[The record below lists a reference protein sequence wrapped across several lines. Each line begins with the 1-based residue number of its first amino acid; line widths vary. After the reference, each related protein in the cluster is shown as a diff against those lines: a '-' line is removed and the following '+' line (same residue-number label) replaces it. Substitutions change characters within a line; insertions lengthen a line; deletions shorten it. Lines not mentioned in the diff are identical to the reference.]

1 MLLYLSTFG
10 SLWICIEHRAM
21 STLGGRDVWYFTIY
35 TDDPVWL
42 WGRWRIWC
50 VIGQIQS
57 YSQTEPMMHSV
68 QELLLII
75 HPWVYCRW
83 LINCQSSDKDQ
94 AHDSL
99 WPLSVFSGC
108 FQWTWF
114 NLWTFMWCRFI
125 CQTFPFSC
133 TLRDQTSPQ

>member
-1 MLLYLSTFG
+1 MLLYCSHTWVHLDLFEFVLNTEPCQHF
-10 SLWICIEHRAM
+10 E
-21 STLGGRDVWYFTIY
+21 DVWYFTIY
-35 TDDPVWL
+35 TGDPVWL

-57 YSQTEPMMHSV
+57 YSQREPMMHSV

-75 HPWVYCRW
+75 HPWAYCRW

-108 FQWTWF
+108 FSGHDLT
-114 NLWTFMWCRFI
+114 CEH
-125 CQTFPFSC
+125 SC
-133 TLRDQTSPQ
+133 DAGLSVRHSLFRVPYVS